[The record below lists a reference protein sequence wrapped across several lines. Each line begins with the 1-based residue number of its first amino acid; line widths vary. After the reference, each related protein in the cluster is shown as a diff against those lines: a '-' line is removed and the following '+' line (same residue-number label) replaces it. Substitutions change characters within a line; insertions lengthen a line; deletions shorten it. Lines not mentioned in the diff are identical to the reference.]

1 MVHMDYPFSIH
12 KFNLKGKWNMKS
24 EKFIEVIQDNI
35 KDLQLNISRIEKIN
49 DQQLELLEE
58 MSSIIKSVKGDDK

>member
-1 MVHMDYPFSIH
+1 
-12 KFNLKGKWNMKS
+12 MKS